1 MSDTITCE
9 YCSTVLKNKYNLKAH
24 LSNNKNCLKMRSIP
38 LDNKFVCTG
47 CDSIFTLKANLS
59 KHIDTCKSYN
69 KVIREEKKEKEST
82 ENLTKFY
89 ETKMV
94 ELKEQYERINET
106 KMVELKER
114 YERTINEI
122 KKINERTID
131 ELRVQNRNLLASFEK
146 VATHA
151 VDRPTTTTT
160 TINNIKNQFSDK
172 YFMDNITQEEV
183 KRKCQ
188 NYLTEEVFLEGQR
201 GIAKL
206 CTEHII
212 KTNDHKALMLC
223 TDTSR
228 KKFKYIDDIGN
239 LKEDFEARVFTE
251 KVSKPIKDVSKI
263 IYETILSDV
272 KIEKDNLECD
282 NYSRKA
288 YLNDKELKTIDC
300 FVKISY
306 FDHPEHNMEFKN
318 ELAILNK

>member
-1 MSDTITCE
+1 M
-9 YCSTVLKNKYNLKAH
+9 
-24 LSNNKNCLKMRSIP
+24 
-38 LDNKFVCTG
+38 
-47 CDSIFTLKANLS
+47 
-59 KHIDTCKSYN
+59 DTCK
-69 KVIREEKKEKEST
+69 KIKKETNDK
-82 ENLTKFY
+82 N
-89 ETKMV
+89 
-94 ELKEQYERINET
+94 IC
-106 KMVELKER
+106 ELKER
-114 YERTINEI
+114 YDKNIYELKDQYET
-122 KKINERTID
+122 KIVQLKDQYERTID
-131 ELRVQNRNLLASFEK
+131 ELRVQNRNLLTSFEK

-151 VDRPTTTTT
+151 VDRPTT

-172 YFMDNITQEEV
+172 YFMENITQEEV

-201 GIAKL
+201 GIAKM
-206 CTEHII
+206 CTDHII
-212 KTNDHKALMLC
+212 KTKDHKVLMLC

-239 LKEDFEARVFTE
+239 VKEDLEARVFTE
-251 KVSKPIKDVSKI
+251 KVRKPIKDVSKI

-300 FVKISY
+300 FVKISC
-306 FDHPEHNMEFKN
+306 FDQPDYNTEFKN